1 MGRPVHNLDIKN
13 GGEAAKPLRANA
25 EGIDLVEN
33 LDAEFLDLV
42 LRAALFQLRHIDRA
56 HQTFLCEQNS
66 LFCGAANAN
75 AQHPGWAPA
84 SAHLRHHFQHPVDD
98 GSAGVQHLELRLVD
112 RKSTRLNTS
121 HKCSTRLP
129 YSA

>member
-75 AQHPGWAPA
+75 AQHPGRAPA
-84 SAHLRHHFQHPVDD
+84 SAHL
-98 GSAGVQHLELRLVD
+98 D
-112 RKSTRLNTS
+112 RKSTRLNSS
-121 HKCSTRLP
+121 H
-129 YSA
+129 

>member
-66 LFCGAANAN
+66 VFCGAANAIAPN
-75 AQHPGWAPA
+75 PGRATA
-84 SAHLRHHFQHPVDD
+84 SATLRPPSNHTAAD
-98 GSAGVQHLELRLVD
+98 GIAGG
-112 RKSTRLNTS
+112 
-121 HKCSTRLP
+121 
-129 YSA
+129 

>member
-56 HQTFLCEQNS
+56 HQTFLYETNS
-66 LFCGAANAN
+66 LFCGDANAN
-75 AQHPGWAPA
+75 AQYPGRAPS
-84 SAHLRHHFQHPVDD
+84 SAQLRHPQIGRASGKARVIQKDEELG
-98 GSAGVQHLELRLVD
+98 GSRYIQT
-112 RKSTRLNTS
+112 K
-121 HKCSTRLP
+121 
-129 YSA
+129 